1 MIITKSRVQNID
13 KYLKGFNDNENLYV
27 ILNDIN
33 THKNRLILMGFSSAL
48 PIGERVL
55 PSSFGA
61 VSSYNANG
69 KSEKLKDLPKETF
82 YVEQSRY
89 IKDWHGNYHSVSTS
103 MRYKRFQIEFI
114 DAPSQE
120 LIILENEDKEKIVSS
135 DILTVT
141 DDNKELI
148 KHTINLFL
156 ELFGECNIVDDEFL
170 SRQKTPIKRVSWN
183 ILPRGIMPWESI
195 KEPLLELL
203 EKTDIES
210 KYDTLKRF
218 EFINDFDP
226 DFIATGNGGF
236 NDYVVF
242 GFTDRDLYVL
252 ENSFAGNA
260 TYIFNNDWE
269 TLSQLSKAEILAGNL
284 QEYRF
289 IHRRNWKRSI
299 RDILSERD

>member
-1 MIITKSRVQNID
+1 
-13 KYLKGFNDNENLYV
+13 
-27 ILNDIN
+27 
-33 THKNRLILMGFSSAL
+33 MGFSSAL

-55 PSSFGA
+55 PSAFGS

-82 YVEQSRY
+82 YVEQSRD

-103 MRYKRFQIEFI
+103 MRYKRFQTELI

-120 LIILENEDKEKIVSS
+120 LTILENEEKEKIVSS
-135 DILTVT
+135 NMLTVT
-141 DDNKELI
+141 NVNKELI
-148 KHTINLFL
+148 KHTVNLFL

-183 ILPRGIMPWESI
+183 ILPRGIMPWKQI

-203 EKTDIES
+203 DKTDIES

-218 EFINDFDP
+218 EFINDFAP
-226 DFIATGNGGF
+226 DFVATGNGGF

-242 GFTDRDLYVL
+242 GFTNRGLYVL

-260 TYIFNNDWE
+260 TYIFSNDWE
-269 TLSQLSKAEILAGNL
+269 TLSQLSKAEILAEKR
-284 QEYRF
+284 QEHRL
-289 IHRRNWKRSI
+289 IHRKYWKHSI
-299 RDILSERD
+299 KEILSAND